1 MGIRSSCYYEMV
13 VVLFRCKNTVEL
25 LQVPAKCMCNLLMN
39 GEMSADLISEAEHKG
54 QSEKQG
60 ANNDDMSDL

>member
-1 MGIRSSCYYEMV
+1 
-13 VVLFRCKNTVEL
+13 
-25 LQVPAKCMCNLLMN
+25 MN

>member
-1 MGIRSSCYYEMV
+1 
-13 VVLFRCKNTVEL
+13 
-25 LQVPAKCMCNLLMN
+25 MCNLLMN

-60 ANNDDMSDL
+60 ANNDNMSDTYESLVRGFQGSNVRWKMFEAVNKYLF

>member
-1 MGIRSSCYYEMV
+1 
-13 VVLFRCKNTVEL
+13 
-25 LQVPAKCMCNLLMN
+25 MN

-60 ANNDDMSDL
+60 VNNDTRVTLMKAW

>member
-1 MGIRSSCYYEMV
+1 
-13 VVLFRCKNTVEL
+13 
-25 LQVPAKCMCNLLMN
+25 MN

-60 ANNDDMSDL
+60 ANNDNMSDTYESLVRGFQGSNVR